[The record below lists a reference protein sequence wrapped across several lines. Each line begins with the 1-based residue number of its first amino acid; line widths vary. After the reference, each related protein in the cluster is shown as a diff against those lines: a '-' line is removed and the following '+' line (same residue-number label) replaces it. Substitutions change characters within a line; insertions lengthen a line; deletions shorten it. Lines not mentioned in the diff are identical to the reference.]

1 MQHWISDQDQV
12 NQGIRATAWK
22 AKNRGNLN
30 DQLLSLLL
38 MVAVVTRTLRLRA
51 TGRYQGQRLVESLSV
66 NQL

>member
-1 MQHWISDQDQV
+1 VRHLSWGAVQA
-12 NQGIRATAWK
+12 NRAREVK
-22 AKNRGNLN
+22 VH

-51 TGRYQGQRLVESLSV
+51 TGCYQGQRLVESLSV